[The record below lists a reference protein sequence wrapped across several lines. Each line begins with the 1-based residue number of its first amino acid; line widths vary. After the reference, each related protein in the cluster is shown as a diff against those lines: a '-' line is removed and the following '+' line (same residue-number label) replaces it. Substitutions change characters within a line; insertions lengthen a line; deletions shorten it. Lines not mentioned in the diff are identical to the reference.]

1 MKILLSPAKS
11 LDYSSALPTPKSTQ
25 PQFKSGIKKIHGVM
39 KKMSQKELAEL
50 MGISENLAA
59 LNYARFSDFS
69 MDFTDKNS
77 RPALFAFDGDVYSG
91 LDAYTMTDEQ
101 IKIAQKQIRIL
112 SGLYGMLKPLDL
124 IQPYRLEMG
133 TKVAIGQKKNL
144 YAYWR
149 DQLTETLNK
158 ELKKNELVVN
168 LASKEYFKVIDKKKL
183 KGELVEPIFKDF
195 KNGKLKVIA
204 FYAKK
209 ARGSMARYLV
219 DNKAKDQQA
228 LLKFAEDGYAY
239 SEKYTEKSNQPV
251 FVR

>member
-25 PQFKSGIKKIHGVM
+25 PKFKDGIKEIHGVM
-39 KKMSQKELAEL
+39 KEMSQKELAEL

-69 MDFTDKNS
+69 MDFTDNNS
-77 RPALFAFDGDVYSG
+77 RPALFAFAGDVYSG
-91 LDAYTMTDEQ
+91 LEAYTMTDAQ
-101 IKIAQKQIRIL
+101 IETAQQQIRIL

-144 YAYWR
+144 YTYWR

-158 ELKKNELVVN
+158 ELKENELVVN
-168 LASKEYFKVIDKKKL
+168 LASKEYFKAIDKKKL
-183 KGELVEPIFKDF
+183 QGELIEPVFKDF
-195 KNGKLKVIA
+195 KNGKLKIIA

-219 DNKAKDQQA
+219 DNKAKDKKA

-239 SEKYTEKSNQPV
+239 SEKYTENSNQPV